1 MRREWIEV
9 QLTGNEMLVCSDCG
23 RSIKEDIVLIEIP
36 EEEGQVSTNIL
47 CEKCFNEWEDD
58 GDEEIL

>member
-1 MRREWIEV
+1 
-9 QLTGNEMLVCSDCG
+9 MLVCSDCG
-23 RSIKEDIVLIEIP
+23 RSIKEDIVMIEIP